1 MRNYTKLF
9 TFLSLLILSR
19 AGFAETIQIEFTED
33 DAYSI
38 QVAHINA
45 GDAIEWLP
53 KNEGHN
59 VEFFGV
65 PDMRSMPPTSEMDEP
80 HTVVFKASGIYLYG
94 CTPHAD
100 MGMLGLVIV
109 DNDYH
114 NLNVIKNIQFSRVGK
129 SVLQRLLKTAQ
140 TPLSLK

>member
-1 MRNYTKLF
+1 MCNYTKLF
-9 TFLSLLILSR
+9 TFLSLLILSK

-45 GDAIEWLP
+45 GDTIEWLP

-59 VEFFGV
+59 VEFFGG
-65 PDMRSMPPTSEMDEP
+65 PDMSSMPPTSEMEES

-109 DNDYH
+109 DNDFH
-114 NLNVIKNIQFSRVGK
+114 NLNAIKKTQFSRVGR
-129 SVLQRLLKTAQ
+129 SVLQRLLKIAQ
-140 TPLSLK
+140 ASLSLK

>member
-45 GDAIEWLP
+45 GDTIEWLP

-59 VEFFGV
+59 VEFFGG
-65 PDMRSMPPTSEMDEP
+65 PDMSSMPPTSEMDEP
-80 HTVVFKASGIYLYG
+80 HIVVFKASGIYLYG

-129 SVLQRLLKTAQ
+129 SVLQRLLKIAQ
-140 TPLSLK
+140 KSLTPK

>member
-9 TFLSLLILSR
+9 SFLSLLILSN

-38 QVAHINA
+38 EVVHINA
-45 GDAIEWLP
+45 GDTIEWSP

-59 VEFFGV
+59 VEFFGA
-65 PDMRSMPPTSEMDEP
+65 PDMSLMPPTSEMDEP

-100 MGMLGLVIV
+100 MGMLGLIIV
-109 DNDYH
+109 DNDFH
-114 NLNVIKNIQFSRVGK
+114 NLDAIKSIQFSRVGK
-129 SVLQRLLKTAQ
+129 SVLQRLLKIAQ
-140 TPLSLK
+140 SPHNSK

>member
-1 MRNYTKLF
+1 MCNYTKLF
-9 TFLSLLILSR
+9 TFLSLLILSK

-45 GDAIEWLP
+45 GDTIEWLP

-59 VEFFGV
+59 VEFFGG
-65 PDMRSMPPTSEMDEP
+65 PDMSSMPLTSEMDEP

-109 DNDYH
+109 DNDFH
-114 NLNVIKNIQFSRVGK
+114 NLNAIKKIQFSRVGR
-129 SVLQRLLKTAQ
+129 SVLQRLLKIAQ
-140 TPLSLK
+140 TSLSLK